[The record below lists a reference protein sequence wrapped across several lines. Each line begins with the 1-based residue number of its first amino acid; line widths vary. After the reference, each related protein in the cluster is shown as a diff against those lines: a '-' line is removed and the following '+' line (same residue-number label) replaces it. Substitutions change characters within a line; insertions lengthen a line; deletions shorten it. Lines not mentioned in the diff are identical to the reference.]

1 MEQHLPA
8 TVGKKR
14 QRLVVATEE
23 TAAAETAGDE
33 AAAAP
38 PLEAA
43 DAAEPTLMEL
53 QAAEQQALAAK
64 QAAHAAVLAATA
76 SCDEAEAAS
85 ERAHALGLSAVM
97 RDCRTDS
104 DDVQRQLAR
113 EHAERQR
120 AARAAVSVAL
130 EALVEAEDASA
141 SACWEHAV
149 AMVRWLVA
157 ERDSWRALLEEREA
171 DWEEE
176 AAELRD
182 QNEDLRAEV
191 RMLASAL
198 LRDPLTPAQLC
209 DLDAS
214 GVPLAYVRQGRICY
228 DVSYEWL
235 ETRRSRRECAALK
248 RQLRRGAHHARTQDE
263 GAIQHGWTP
272 HVACSWMQ
280 L

>member
-182 QNEDLRAEV
+182 QIC
-191 RMLASAL
+191 AL
-198 LRDPLTPAQLC
+198 
-209 DLDAS
+209 
-214 GVPLAYVRQGRICY
+214 
-228 DVSYEWL
+228 
-235 ETRRSRRECAALK
+235 SR
-248 RQLRRGAHHARTQDE
+248 
-263 GAIQHGWTP
+263 
-272 HVACSWMQ
+272 
-280 L
+280 